1 MVHTEI
7 VKAFADNGFAV
18 SPAAI
23 SLLSSCEN
31 RYDIIQRVVPSLGMS
46 VIVVDCEHIT
56 PYLGDVIN
64 DSNNNLIADA
74 VGASS
79 SSSSSSTNVKSPL
92 QSESIGDGALALA
105 SQKDDI
111 KPPSIKILSDI
122 SSNSTCLGEYSE
134 FVRYFNDRY
143 SRLSNMIRG
152 RLSARPIEA
161 LTDRKKKIN
170 RSESE
175 DISIIGMVSSIK
187 TTSKG
192 NKMFELED
200 PTGTFPVLVMG
211 KDEPLF
217 EKAST
222 IVLDEVI
229 GVTGSI
235 VGDGGLF
242 IVKEIT
248 WPDIPKR
255 LPKKTRSMSKAI
267 LISDVHVGSNTF
279 MKDEWLSFIDWL
291 NGTGPGGE
299 LAKNVK
305 YVIVAGDLVDGIG
318 IYPGQES
325 ELEIMDVYDQY
336 RKAAEYIGMI
346 PKHIKVVISPG
357 NHDIVRQAEPQPKLP
372 EKITEMF
379 SEYVEFIGS
388 PAMIDV
394 EGVRILVYHGRSI
407 DDLIAAIP
415 GMDYPEPHK
424 IMIELLKRRHLSP
437 IYGSKVSIAPEE
449 HDHYVIDEIPDIL
462 HCGHVHTV
470 GVAMYKGVLVANTG
484 AWQSQTDFQKRV
496 NLMPDPAKAVMVDL
510 SNMNTQILDFMH
522 D

>member
-1 MVHTEI
+1 MAYTEI

-23 SLLSSCEN
+23 SLLSSYEN
-31 RYDIIQRVVPSLGMS
+31 RSDIIQRVVPSLGMS
-46 VIVVDCEHIT
+46 VIVVGCEHIT
-56 PYLGDVIN
+56 PYLGDVKKEGNKIN
-64 DSNNNLIADA
+64 NGIVDTISS
-74 VGASS
+74 ASIV
-79 SSSSSSTNVKSPL
+79 TNTVKSSLQYNPPTNYAPL
-92 QSESIGDGALALA
+92 LV
-105 SQKDDI
+105 SQTDEV

-122 SSNSTCLGEYSE
+122 SSNSKCLGEYSE

-161 LTDRKKKIN
+161 LTDRRKKIN

-187 TTSKG
+187 TTTKG
-192 NKMFELED
+192 HKMFELED
-200 PTGTFPVLVMG
+200 PTGIFPVLVMT

-222 IVLDEVI
+222 IILDEVI
-229 GVTGSI
+229 GVTGSL

-255 LPKKTRSMSKAI
+255 LPKKTSSMSKAI

-279 MKDEWLSFIDWL
+279 LKDEWLSFIDWL
-291 NGTGPGGE
+291 NGKGSGGE
-299 LAKNVK
+299 LTKDIK
-305 YVIVAGDLVDGIG
+305 YVIIAGDLVDGIG

-336 RKAAEYIGMI
+336 RKAAEYIDMI

-357 NHDIVRQAEPQPKLP
+357 NHDIVRQAEPQPRLP
-372 EKITEMF
+372 DRIIEMF
-379 SEYVEFIGS
+379 SKDVEFVGS
-388 PAMIDV
+388 PAMIDI

-437 IYGSKVSIAPEE
+437 I
-449 HDHYVIDEIPDIL
+449 
-462 HCGHVHTV
+462 
-470 GVAMYKGVLVANTG
+470 
-484 AWQSQTDFQKRV
+484 
-496 NLMPDPAKAVMVDL
+496 
-510 SNMNTQILDFMH
+510 
-522 D
+522 